1 MFDPCGEHVPS
12 PNLRGFALSS
22 MSIPRRTF
30 DRALVAKL
38 SDARERLHGLLA
50 RADAERAGEGVTPV
64 VWPRDINE
72 VDTDS
77 EVPCG

>member
-1 MFDPCGEHVPS
+1 MLG
-12 PNLRGFALSS
+12 GFALSS

-38 SDARERLHGLLA
+38 SDARERLHDLLA
-50 RADAERAGEGVTPV
+50 RADAERASEASPV
-64 VWPRDINE
+64 AWPRDINE
-72 VDTDS
+72 VESDT